1 MSTLQNFG
9 VPQTDGFTGGILQ
22 PKLNYRFRVSVV
34 NFGLDNGAPLILTR
48 QVMNVTRPKL
58 NHEEVVLDSYNSK
71 AYIAGK
77 HTWDPVTL
85 VLRDEVSNGLT
96 RVVGS
101 QLQRQMDHRQQKSP
115 TGGGLA
121 GSQYKFNMFVET
133 LDGNSTT
140 ALEVFNLEGCFI
152 QNVDYGQTDYTSSEP
167 LQISLTIRFD
177 NCILA
182 TTRNDQ
188 NSSLY
193 GTNTF
198 QNQGSFIGPQI
209 GPQ

>member
-9 VPQTDGFTGGILQ
+9 VPQTNGFTGGILQ
-22 PKLNYRFRVSVV
+22 PKLNYRFRVAVV
-34 NFGLDNGAPLILTR
+34 NFGLAGGAPLILTR

-115 TGGGLA
+115 TGSGLTGAQYKGLA

-182 TTRNDQ
+182 ESRNDAD
-188 NSSLY
+188 NTIY

-198 QNQGSFIGPQI
+198 TQP
-209 GPQ
+209 